1 MVPTVPGQMA
11 TVLVAFALMEG
22 SPSQINVGNVSS
34 VPPPA
39 TELMAPATKA
49 APNATKLPCQRS
61 TLRNVIRRNMRQK
74 FSLTSAEAH
83 AIVTAAKLEAVKNNW
98 KVSIAVVD
106 EGGYLLHLERMDGAT
121 LPSPEIATM
130 KARTAALSRVPTKFL
145 EDVTKERT
153 ATLMFPGRLPV
164 QGGASDSVRR
174 RMRGRDR
181 RVGRQIARRRAD
193 RECGS
198 GARCRNSRLRL
209 TSSAGRSAAEYLWP
223 ALALGKVCK

>member
-1 MVPTVPGQMA
+1 
-11 TVLVAFALMEG
+11 VLVAFALMDG
-22 SPSQINVGNVSS
+22 NPSQIKVGNVSS

-39 TELMAPATKA
+39 TELIAPATKA
-49 APNATKLPCQRS
+49 APNATTDCHGASEVGSAITK
-61 TLRNVIRRNMRQK
+61 NMRQK

-121 LPSPEIATM
+121 LTSPEIATM

-145 EDVTKERT
+145 EDVTKERA

-164 QGGASDSVRR
+164 QGGLPILYD
-174 RMRGRDR
+174 DDW
-181 RVGRQIARRRAD
+181 VGAIGVSGVKSPEDEQIA
-193 RECGS
+193 
-198 GARCRNSRLRL
+198 
-209 TSSAGRSAAEYLWP
+209 SAGLAALVK
-223 ALALGKVCK
+223 G

>member
-11 TVLVAFALMEG
+11 TVLVALALMDG
-22 SPSQINVGNVSS
+22 SPSQISVGNVSR

-39 TELMAPATKA
+39 TELIAPAIKA
-49 APNATKLPCQRS
+49 EPNATSACQGPMGARDA
-61 TLRNVIRRNMRQK
+61 IRKNMRQK

-83 AIVTAAKLEAVKNNW
+83 AVVTAAKLEAAKNDW

-121 LPSPEIATM
+121 LASPEIATL

-145 EDVTKERT
+145 EDVSKERA

-164 QGGASDSVRR
+164 QGGLPALYQ
-174 RMRGRDR
+174 GEC
-181 RVGRQIARRRAD
+181 VGAVGVSGVKSPEDEQIA
-193 RECGS
+193 
-198 GARCRNSRLRL
+198 
-209 TSSAGRSAAEYLWP
+209 SAGLA
-223 ALALGKVCK
+223 ALAAT